1 VSNKK
6 EPTVKKADHQ
16 RAKLLNRVKRI
27 KGQVEAIERALSDDQ
42 EECADTLQLLAACR
56 GAINGLMGEVLE
68 GHIKDHIAGG
78 KPSREVTDDLIEI
91 VRAYLK

>member
-1 VSNKK
+1 
-6 EPTVKKADHQ
+6 VKKSGSKH
-16 RAKLLNRVKRI
+16 AKLLNRVARI
-27 KGQVEAIERALSDDQ
+27 RGQVEAIERALSDDR
-42 EECADTLQLLAACR
+42 EDCADTLQLLAACR

-68 GHIKDHIAGG
+68 GHIRDHIAGG

>member
-1 VSNKK
+1 MRKLGR
-6 EPTVKKADHQ
+6 E

-56 GAINGLMGEVLE
+56 GAINGLMGEVLQ
-68 GHIKDHIAGG
+68 GHIRDHIAGG

>member
-1 VSNKK
+1 MKK
-6 EPTVKKADHQ
+6 SGSQ
-16 RAKLLNRVKRI
+16 RAKLLNRVARI
-27 KGQVEAIERALSDDQ
+27 RGQVEAVERALADDQ
-42 EECADTLQLLAACR
+42 EDCADTLQLLAACR

-68 GHIKDHIAGG
+68 GHIRDHIAGG

>member
-1 VSNKK
+1 MKKVS
-6 EPTVKKADHQ
+6 Q
-16 RAKLLNRVKRI
+16 GRAKLLHRVKRI
-27 KGQVEAIERALSDDQ
+27 KGQVEAVERALGDDQ

-68 GHIKDHIAGG
+68 GHIRDHIAGG
-78 KPSREVTDDLIEI
+78 RPSREVTDDLIEI

>member
-1 VSNKK
+1 MSNKK
-6 EPTVKKADHQ
+6 EFSVKKVDHQ

-27 KGQVEAIERALSDDQ
+27 KGQVEAVERALSDDH

-68 GHIKDHIAGG
+68 GHIKDHIAGE

>member
-1 VSNKK
+1 MKK
-6 EPTVKKADHQ
+6 VDHR

-27 KGQVEAIERALSDDQ
+27 RGQVEAVERALSDDR

-78 KPSREVTDDLIEI
+78 DRKSV
-91 VRAYLK
+91 V

>member
-1 VSNKK
+1 M
-6 EPTVKKADHQ
+6 KKADHQ

-78 KPSREVTDDLIEI
+78 KRWLCWRSVHRPSFLCGR
-91 VRAYLK
+91 

>member
-1 VSNKK
+1 MSNKK
-6 EPTVKKADHQ
+6 ELSMKKAGQ
-16 RAKLLNRVKRI
+16 ERAKLLNRVKRI
-27 KGQVEAIERALSDDQ
+27 RGQVEAVERALSDDQ

-56 GAINGLMGEVLE
+56 GAINALMGEVLE

-91 VRAYLK
+91 VRAFLK